1 MSDAVNI
8 IINGQEYTDFLDV
21 SINKSIETLAG
32 SFSFTA
38 TSTPNINFPLKLN
51 SECQIIVQGEQ
62 VINGY
67 IEKLIIDYDDESH
80 NIKVMGRDRT
90 ADLVDST
97 VGGSDTSQFTPPKN
111 GITLKQ
117 FTENILVKFNRSSI
131 NVIDNQGTE
140 PFNDVMSID
149 YGAKVFDFL
158 EKYAKKRQVLLT
170 TNGDGDIIFTR
181 APLNKFKTSLLLD
194 RNNPSTIL
202 KGRIKYDNTKRFHK
216 YVCTT
221 QDNPSSLADAISL
234 PSVIA
239 GSDDEGGIAIDDQIR
254 DSRIYHFEAE
264 FSSDQKPLKDRA
276 IWEANFR
283 KSQSEQRV
291 YTVQGHIAKEDEQI
305 WKPGYTVLVVDELA
319 DLNSFLLISSVN
331 YRFSLE
337 TGALTILKL
346 LPEIAFSLLI
356 SKPEKEKGSKTGLG
370 EYIDLS
376 QLKVE

>member
-8 IINGQEYTDFLDV
+8 IVNGKEYTDFIDV

-32 SFSFTA
+32 TFSFTT
-38 TSTPNINFPLKLN
+38 TSTSNINFPLKLN

-67 IEKLIIDYDDESH
+67 IEDLTIDYDSASH

-97 VGGSDTSQFTPPKN
+97 VGGSDTSQFTPPTN

-131 NVIDNQGTE
+131 EVIDNQGTK
-140 PFNDVMSID
+140 PFKDVMSID

-170 TNGDGDIIFTR
+170 TNGDGNIVFTR
-181 APLNKFKTSLLLD
+181 APLNKFVTPLLLSRD
-194 RNNPSTIL
+194 EPSTIL
-202 KGRIKYDNTKRFHK
+202 KARIKYNNTKRFNK
-216 YVCTT
+216 YICTT

-239 GSDDEGGIAIDDQIR
+239 GSDEEGGQAIDDQIR
-254 DSRIYHFEAE
+254 NSRIYHFEAE
-264 FSSDQKPLKDRA
+264 FSSDQNPLKERA

-283 KSQSEQRV
+283 KSQSEQRT

-305 WKPGYTVLVVDELA
+305 WKPGYTVLVVDEYA
-319 DLNSFLLISSVN
+319 DLNSYLLVSSVN

-337 TGALTILKL
+337 GGSTTILKL

-356 SKPEKEKGSKTGLG
+356 SKPRKEKGSKTGLDN
-370 EYIDLS
+370 YIDLS
-376 QLKVE
+376 KLNVK